1 MLEKVRSLGLDCVE
15 IGTGAYPG
23 NHHCDLDGL
32 LAATER
38 IPAYRKQVE
47 SAGLF
52 ISGLACQ
59 GNPLHPN
66 AEIAH
71 SHHAIFEK
79 TVLLAERLGV
89 PFINLLSGCPE
100 ILPLRAIPTGVILR
114 GRRSIRNYGPGN
126 GTRSPFL
133 IGKKPL
139 PLPTHTESAL
149 PSKCTLGF
157 WSTIRKPH

>member
-1 MLEKVRSLGLDCVE
+1 MHLGVFSVLFQDLCLPAMLEKVHSLGLDCVE

-32 LAATER
+32 LDTPER

-47 SAGLF
+47 AAGLF

-66 AEIAH
+66 AEIAN

-79 TVLLAERLGV
+79 TVLLAERLEA
-89 PFINLLSGCPE
+89 PD
-100 ILPLRAIPTGVILR
+100 
-114 GRRSIRNYGPGN
+114 
-126 GTRSPFL
+126 
-133 IGKKPL
+133 
-139 PLPTHTESAL
+139 
-149 PSKCTLGF
+149 
-157 WSTIRKPH
+157 RKSVV